1 MPTLIRL
8 LIVLVLLGGVGFA
21 GVWSLAEFGKPQQRT
36 ITVTIPARDLVA
48 SPNAGGGNGPLDL
61 DNLPAPVNVAP
72 KEPSSEP
79 SAPADGDSSI
89 LEVAPGA
96 PE

>member
-8 LIVLVLLGGVGFA
+8 LIVLVLLGGLGFA
-21 GVWSLAEFGKPQQRT
+21 GLWWLANGVVPEKKT
-36 ITVTIPARDLVA
+36 ITVTIPARELLAAPAEDT
-48 SPNAGGGNGPLDL
+48 PLSL

-72 KEPSSEP
+72 RDESSEP
-79 SAPADGDSSI
+79 SAPADGDSSV

>member
-8 LIVLVLLGGVGFA
+8 LIVLVLLGGLGFA
-21 GVWSLAEFGKPQQRT
+21 GLWWLAELKPEQKSIT
-36 ITVTIPARDLVA
+36 ITIPARELLA
-48 SPNAGGGNGPLDL
+48 APAEETPLSL

-72 KEPSSEP
+72 RDESSEP
-79 SAPADGDSSI
+79 STPADSDSSI

>member
-8 LIVLVLLGGVGFA
+8 LIVLVLLGGLGYA
-21 GVWSLAEFGKPQQRT
+21 GLWFLAELKPAQKT
-36 ITVTIPARDLVA
+36 ITITIPARELLAAPAEDT
-48 SPNAGGGNGPLDL
+48 PLSL

-72 KEPSSEP
+72 RDESSEP
-79 SAPADGDSSI
+79 STPADGDSSV
-89 LEVAPGA
+89 LEIAPGA